1 VDLSKALAFVD
12 THCHL
17 DFHTFLD
24 DREQVIQR
32 AQEAGLTYILN
43 PGIDLQTSLTAVRL
57 AETHSCVFAAI
68 GVHPNSA
75 LTWEETTLD
84 RLKELANHPKV
95 LAIGEIGLDYYRDR
109 APHELQRKVFW
120 QQLELAAHIWLPVII
135 HNRDASADILN
146 ILVDWISIVKSV
158 RPTLLERPGVLHS
171 FSGEERTAL
180 LGLQL
185 NFYLGINGPV
195 TFRNA
200 PDLQRIVS
208 TLPLEKL
215 LIETDAPFLAP
226 HPFRGKRNEPMHV
239 IQIARKIAE
248 LQGQSLETVANTTTA
263 NSQRLFQWRELV
275 D

>member
-84 RLKELANHPKV
+84 RLK
-95 LAIGEIGLDYYRDR
+95 DR

-120 QQLELAAHIWLPVII
+120 QQLELAAHIGLPVII